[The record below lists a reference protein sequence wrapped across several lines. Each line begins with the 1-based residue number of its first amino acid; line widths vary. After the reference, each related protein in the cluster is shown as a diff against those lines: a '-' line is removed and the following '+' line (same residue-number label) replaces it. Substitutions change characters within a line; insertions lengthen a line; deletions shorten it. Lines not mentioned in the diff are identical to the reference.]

1 MKKKFRLFAA
11 DFETTVYEGQ
21 TRTDVWASAFSELFT
36 DTEFVVVH
44 HTIADTYNY
53 FSQLN
58 EDIVAYYH
66 NLKFDGAFWLDYL
79 MVQKGF
85 TVASYVDDQG
95 NEKWYGNK
103 KMPVNSLK
111 CSISDMGQW
120 YTIVIKTQTNIIEL
134 RDSLK
139 LMPFTLKRIG
149 DSFKLKH
156 RKLEMEYTGFRYPG
170 CEITEEEIAYISND
184 VLVLREA
191 LEFMFSQGH
200 DKLTIGACCL
210 QEFKVGYEKH
220 DYDALFPNLYNISIP
235 SSIFGCETAGEYVRR
250 SYRGGWCYVVKGKTC
265 EVKHNGTTADV
276 NSLYPSMMSSESGN
290 YYPCGRP
297 EFYNLQ
303 GRDKSTKDFWLH
315 MILSSAD
322 DQGKSGYYFVR
333 FKTRF
338 YLKEGKLPFIQI
350 KNTLRFS
357 GNVSLETSDY
367 YDKRTQQYYTQ
378 YYAPSESGEP
388 VLTDTAV
395 TLTMTMIDLKLM
407 LEHYDVVNF
416 ELLDF
421 CRFNTDIGLFDSYM
435 EKYKRI
441 KQTTKGAE
449 RELAKLFLNNLYGK
463 MAASTNSSYKVPFV
477 RPDNVIGFRDVHEND
492 KKPGYIPIGSAITS
506 YARNFTI
513 RAAQTNYYGVDEPGF
528 IYADTDS
535 IHCDLPADSIKGI
548 RVHPTDF
555 CAWKLESSWDSAIF
569 TRQKTYIEHITA
581 KDLEPVDTP
590 YYDVKCA
597 GMPSTCK
604 QIFIEGLEDGTNELT
619 DFDIGLIL
627 PGKLMPK
634 RIPGGVLLVE
644 TTYEM
649 R

>member
-1 MKKKFRLFAA
+1 MKRKFRLFAA

-21 TRTDVWASAFSELFT
+21 TRTDVWSSAFSELFS
-36 DTEFVVVH
+36 ESENVIVH
-44 HTIADTYNY
+44 HTIAETYNY
-53 FSQLN
+53 FSSLN
-58 EDIVAYYH
+58 ENIAAYYH
-66 NLKFDGAFWLDYL
+66 NLKFDGSFWLDYL
-79 MVQKGF
+79 MIQKGF
-85 TVASYVDDQG
+85 TTAIYKDEHG
-95 NEKWYGNK
+95 NEKWYDTK
-103 KMPVNSLK
+103 CMPVNSFK
-111 CSISDMGQW
+111 CSISSMGQW
-120 YTIVIKTQTNIIEL
+120 YTIVIKTQNNVIEL

-139 LMPFTLKRIG
+139 LMPFTLKRMG

-170 CEITEEEIAYISND
+170 CEITDEEMAYISND

-191 LEFMFSQGH
+191 LEFMFTQGH

-210 QEFKVGYEKH
+210 HEFKLGYDKH
-220 DYDALFPNLYNISIP
+220 VYQAIFPDIYKIPISE
-235 SSIFGCETAGEYVRR
+235 IFGCDTAGEYVRR
-250 SYRGGWCYVVKGKTC
+250 SYRGGWCYVVKGKTG
-265 EVKHNGTTADV
+265 EVKRNGITADV

-290 YYPCGRP
+290 YFPVGRP
-297 EFYNLQ
+297 EFYNMRGRPKSDVEWWLRVILQ
-303 GRDKSTKDFWLH
+303 AAEQH
-315 MILSSAD
+315 
-322 DQGKSGYYFVR
+322 GKNAYYFVR

-338 YLKEGKLPFIQI
+338 YLKTDKLPFIQI
-350 KNTLRFS
+350 KTSMRFR
-357 GNVSLETSDY
+357 GNESLETSDY
-367 YDKRTQQYYTQ
+367 YDDKTQQYYTQ

-388 VLTDTAV
+388 VLVDTAV

-407 LEHYDVVNF
+407 LDHYDVVNF

-421 CRFNTDIGLFDSYM
+421 CKFKTERGLFDNYM
-435 EKYKRI
+435 GKYKRI
-441 KQTTKGAE
+441 KQTAKGAE

-463 MAASTNSSYKVPFV
+463 MAASTDSSYKVPLV
-477 RPDNVIGFRDVHEND
+477 RPGNVIGFRDVHESD

-513 RAAQTNYYGVDEPGF
+513 RAAQANYYGVNEPGF

-535 IHCDLPADSIKGI
+535 IHCDLPADRIKGI

-555 CAWKLESSWDSAIF
+555 CAWKLESSWDIAIF
-569 TRQKTYIEHITA
+569 SRQKTYIEHVTA
-581 KDLEPVDTP
+581 HDLAPVEAP

-597 GMPSTCK
+597 GMPTACK
-604 QIFIEGLEDGTNELT
+604 RIFIDRLEDGTNELS
-619 DFDIGLIL
+619 DFDVGLIL

-634 RIPGGVLLVE
+634 HIPGGVLLVE

>member
-1 MKKKFRLFAA
+1 MKRKFRLFAA

-21 TRTDVWASAFSELFT
+21 TRTDVWSSAFSELFS
-36 DTEFVVVH
+36 ESENVIVH
-44 HTIADTYNY
+44 HTIAETYNY
-53 FSQLN
+53 FSSLKEN
-58 EDIVAYYH
+58 IVAYYH
-66 NLKFDGAFWLDYL
+66 NLKFDGSFWLDYL
-79 MVQKGF
+79 MIQKDF
-85 TVASYVDDQG
+85 TTAIYKDEHG
-95 NEKWYGNK
+95 NEKWYDTK
-103 KMPVNSLK
+103 YMPVNSFK
-111 CSISDMGQW
+111 CSISSMGQW
-120 YTIVIKTQTNIIEL
+120 YTIVIKTQNNVIEL

-170 CEITEEEIAYISND
+170 CEITEEEMAYISND

-191 LEFMFSQGH
+191 LEFMFTQGH

-210 QEFKVGYEKH
+210 HEFKLGYDKH
-220 DYDALFPNLYNISIP
+220 DYQAIFPGLYKMPIP
-235 SSIFGCETAGEYVRR
+235 DIFGCDTAGEYVRR
-250 SYRGGWCYVVKGKTC
+250 SYRGGWCYVVKGKTG
-265 EVKHNGTTADV
+265 EVKRNGTTADV

-290 YYPCGRP
+290 YFPVGRP
-297 EFYNLQ
+297 EFYNMR
-303 GRDKSTKDFWLH
+303 GRPKSDVELW
-315 MILSSAD
+315 MRWILEAAE
-322 DQGKSGYYFVR
+322 QHGKSAYYFVR

-338 YLKEGKLPFIQI
+338 YLKPDKLPFIQI
-350 KNTLRFS
+350 KTSLRFR
-357 GNVSLETSDY
+357 GNESLETSDY
-367 YDKRTQQYYTQ
+367 YDNKTQQYYTQ

-388 VLTDTAV
+388 VLVDTAV

-407 LEHYDVVNF
+407 LDHYDVVNF

-421 CRFNTDIGLFDSYM
+421 CKFNTELGLFDNYM

-463 MAASTNSSYKVPFV
+463 MAASTDSSYKVPLV
-477 RPDNVIGFRDVHEND
+477 RPGNVIGFRDVHESD

-513 RAAQTNYYGVDEPGF
+513 RAAQANYYGVNEPGF

-535 IHCDLPADSIKGI
+535 IHCDLPADRIKGI
-548 RVHPTDF
+548 RVHATDF
-555 CAWKLESSWDSAIF
+555 CAWKLESSWDIAIF
-569 TRQKTYIEHITA
+569 SRQKTYIEHVTA
-581 KDLEPVDTP
+581 HDLVPVEAP

-597 GMPSTCK
+597 GMPTACK
-604 QIFIEGLEDGTNELT
+604 RIFIDGLEDGTNKLT